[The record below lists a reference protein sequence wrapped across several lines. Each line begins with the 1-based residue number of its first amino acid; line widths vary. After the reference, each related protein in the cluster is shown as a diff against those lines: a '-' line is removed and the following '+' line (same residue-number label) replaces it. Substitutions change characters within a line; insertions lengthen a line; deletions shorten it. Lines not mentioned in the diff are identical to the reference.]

1 MNGKKFELE
10 DIPLDDKAVWT
21 AFKTFNTKGV
31 FQFSSPIAKPVLL
44 SMQCDNIEELSAA
57 TSLIRPGT
65 GGLDQ
70 YVEGKKNPKAI
81 RKIDS
86 RLAEPLKVTFGAIIF
101 QEQIMSE
108 ISELMGI
115 SFGKADI
122 YRRALEKM
130 HKPANKKKVE
140 YFKENCDNLA
150 VERGIPKEDAEY
162 IKKMI
167 LDNCG

>member
-1 MNGKKFELE
+1 M
-10 DIPLDDKAVWT
+10 A
-21 AFKTFNTKGV
+21 
-31 FQFSSPIAKPVLL
+31 
-44 SMQCDNIEELSAA
+44 
-57 TSLIRPGT
+57 
-65 GGLDQ
+65 
-70 YVEGKKNPKAI
+70 
-81 RKIDS
+81 
-86 RLAEPLKVTFGAIIF
+86 
-101 QEQIMSE
+101 E

-130 HKPANKKKVE
+130 HEPANKKKVE
-140 YFKENCDNLA
+140 YFKESCVNLA